1 MSPGEIAFTEVGADL
16 DDKWFVILYKLF
28 SRKFVSFFGYM
39 KKRVLMVSLSL
50 VMVLGVAG
58 IVNAT
63 TIGKNTT
70 DMQPKNSNTQ
80 ANMDNIDVTSTEVE
94 PVETSQSAQTVPD
107 KTDISDQMR
116 NSNVSMT
123 DQMRDM
129 PANTQMQDM
138 PVNPQMHTMPMN
150 TQMNDQMSDSEHIQG
165 MAGTNHQNNSNTQKS
180 SDKNMMG
187 SMGR

>member
-1 MSPGEIAFTEVGADL
+1 
-16 DDKWFVILYKLF
+16 
-28 SRKFVSFFGYM
+28 M

-70 DMQPKNSNTQ
+70 DLQPKTSNTQ
-80 ANMDNIDVTSTEVE
+80 AYMDNIDVISTEVE
-94 PVETSQSAQTVPD
+94 PVETARPALTVPD

-116 NSNVSMT
+116 NSNVPT
-123 DQMRDM
+123 
-129 PANTQMQDM
+129 TEQMQDM
-138 PVNPQMHTMPMN
+138 PTNAQMQTMPMY